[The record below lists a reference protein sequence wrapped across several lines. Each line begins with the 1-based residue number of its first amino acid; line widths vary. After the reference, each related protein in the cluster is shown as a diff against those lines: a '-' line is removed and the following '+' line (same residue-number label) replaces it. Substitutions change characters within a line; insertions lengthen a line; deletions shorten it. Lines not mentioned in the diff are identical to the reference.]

1 MVGPSHQGAADIPLV
16 QLENNR
22 HVATAELQSAK
33 QRFEDLRRTVLAME
47 TRSKDAKV
55 QGEEA
60 SSALCQLILV
70 AAAAAT
76 AAAAG
81 VVLLHQAV
89 GGTASAQLPNAVSG
103 LHDLAGDYLPSF
115 SAVGSLGVK
124 KASKLKSKA
133 ERAKDGKF

>member
-70 AAAAAT
+70 AAA
-76 AAAAG
+76 G